1 MMAEIIA
8 FQNSRNGSRKSPSGP
23 AEILFFTGVRVEYH
37 APDDAKAEAAAA
49 QQTGR
54 KRRTTRKAVSN

>member
-1 MMAEIIA
+1 MAEIIA

-37 APDDAKAEAAAA
+37 GPDDAKTEAAGA
-49 QQTGR
+49 QAGR